1 MVTPGLTCGR
11 RCSNVSATSRPAA
24 RGNWH
29 PRFTRTS
36 SALGGSSWLETGY
49 NTGKHAV
56 VRVALGSTL
65 TADFGADGRLGG
77 SAGCNSYTATFEAAG
92 KNLKIG
98 PAATTRKF
106 CAEPAGVME
115 QETQFLKALEVAATY
130 RIDADKL
137 EIRSADG
144 ALAAS
149 LARAARAVTSPTGA
163 PQPSASISGLLANVE
178 YTVEGTS
185 TGKAQL
191 KDGVFEEP
199 AAPGSAAKFRVQL
212 GKEQTLG
219 DVNGDG
225 LEDAAVTLLVTPG
238 GSGSFTYLA
247 VVVNDKGAASP
258 SPAVLLGDRII
269 VKSVAIKPGT
279 VTVILLTRKPEEPMI
294 AAPTVEVT
302 RVFTWQ
308 GGALVPAK

>member
-1 MVTPGLTCGR
+1 M
-11 RCSNVSATSRPAA
+11 
-24 RGNWH
+24 
-29 PRFTRTS
+29 
-36 SALGGSSWLETGY
+36 
-49 NTGKHAV
+49 
-56 VRVALGSTL
+56 
-65 TADFGADGRLGG
+65 
-77 SAGCNSYTATFEAAG
+77 
-92 KNLKIG
+92 
-98 PAATTRKF
+98 
-106 CAEPAGVME
+106 
-115 QETQFLKALEVAATY
+115 
-130 RIDADKL
+130 
-137 EIRSADG
+137 
-144 ALAAS
+144 
-149 LARAARAVTSPTGA
+149 
-163 PQPSASISGLLANVE
+163 LANVE

-294 AAPTVEVT
+294 AAPTVVVRVRPLECRAERRIGRNYRAVPNQLDPGRPARGRERHRVGLGT
-302 RVFTWQ
+302 RTRRTDRSAVAGIGRRAARHGDRRSDRSDRQAAQQPGVSPHRLHPHSYRPDDRRRPLKLCGRT
-308 GGALVPAK
+308 PP